1 MGVDFLDFTF
11 RIERAF
17 QVKISVD
24 DFSGLMRSSD
34 IVLGDIY
41 DFLLTKLDLHDA
53 RRNDLSLNEYLWSEM
68 RWALY
73 SASVAPFEQI
83 SLGMSLEDLFPP
95 KMRRARWKRFREI
108 CPYKVRELDYS
119 NWIRLGGFLLATGV
133 VLLEH
138 FQIWQIPGAQWFW
151 PVLAIVGMWMVC
163 ETYLKLLAIC
173 APLRNSF
180 PAKMKTVK
188 DLCRSVLATNYA
200 DICNLAEIASDGRCA
215 GVWEQLVEIL
225 VEVLDVDAADV
236 TFRSRL
242 VRDLG
247 MS

>member
-17 QVKISVD
+17 HVKMSED
-24 DFSGLMRSSD
+24 DLSGLMRNQD
-34 IVLGDIY
+34 IVVGDIY
-41 DFLLTKLDLHDA
+41 DFLLTKLDLHDVG
-53 RRNDLSLNEYLWSEM
+53 RNDLRLNEYLWSEM
-68 RWALY
+68 RSALY

-83 SLGMSLEDLFPP
+83 SLGTPLEDLFPP
-95 KMRRARWKRFREI
+95 KMRRALWKRLREN

-151 PVLAIVGMWMVC
+151 PVLGILGMWMVG

-200 DICNLAEIASDGRCA
+200 DICNFAEIASDSRCA
-215 GVWEQLVEIL
+215 RVWEGL
-225 VEVLDVDAADV
+225 VEVLVEVLGVDAADV